1 MTERNWRRLA
11 TGCGLAAPTVAL
23 GAIVLATLLAS
34 PETFTWRDR
43 ALSDMGRYGTRTVLL
58 FNGGLI
64 LGGVL
69 GIPFGWRLWVASRTG
84 LERLGVVLL
93 WGATLGLVG
102 VGVFFL
108 DHTEFYLATSLH
120 GPAALLF
127 FGLAP
132 VAQWVY
138 GTGLVLAERP
148 RLGLASIWLGLV
160 HPLGWLGWLLS
171 RTGSND
177 PMAWFA
183 VPEFVAAVAF
193 GSWVLLVAVDR
204 WRRDGRNDRRPTVPS
219 R

>member
-1 MTERNWRRLA
+1 MANRNWRRLA
-11 TGCGLAAPTVAL
+11 TGCGLAAPAIAL
-23 GAIVLATLLAS
+23 GAIVLATLLAA

-43 ALSDMGRYGTRTVLL
+43 ALSDMGRYGTRTFLL

-64 LGGVL
+64 VGGLLGV
-69 GIPFGWRLWVASRTG
+69 PFGWRLWIASHTL
-84 LERLGVVLL
+84 LERVGVGLL
-93 WGATLGLVG
+93 WVATIGLVG

-132 VAQWVY
+132 FAQWLY
-138 GTGLVLAERP
+138 GSGLVLAEAP
-148 RLGLASIWLGLV
+148 RLGLASIWLGLL
-160 HPLGWLGWLLS
+160 HPIGWLGWLLY
-171 RTGSND
+171 RIGSDD

-193 GSWVLLVAVDR
+193 GGWVLLVAGTQ
-204 WRRDGRNDRRPTVPS
+204 WRQETGRSTVSS